1 MSLKHILKANTT
13 LMDHDKMWPIPN
25 NSNFNSSYFEDYS
38 NEPMAMMNPKFLL
51 LITILWSLISI
62 IGIFANLCVIAV
74 MLCGSKL
81 TSATQYFIVNLAISD
96 MLFLTI
102 CPTLALINL
111 HGVIIYNH
119 LPQFIG
125 KVLCKSDY
133 FSTHVTVFITCL
145 TLLSM
150 TFGKT
155 LRY

>member
-1 MSLKHILKANTT
+1 
-13 LMDHDKMWPIPN
+13 
-25 NSNFNSSYFEDYS
+25 
-38 NEPMAMMNPKFLL
+38 
-51 LITILWSLISI
+51 
-62 IGIFANLCVIAV
+62 
-74 MLCGSKL
+74 
-81 TSATQYFIVNLAISD
+81 

-150 TFGKT
+150 TFGKIW
-155 LRY
+155 R